1 MNVPSLVLLTLILS
15 VPGAHAQAQTIN
27 VVTEAT
33 SHSFLEDGKVVGAAT
48 QVVQKSLKA
57 AGLNDYRISLYPWA
71 RSYDMALQEPNVLIY
86 LIARTPAREQQFK
99 WAGEIMR
106 IKFHL
111 YKLKDRQVKVDSL
124 MDARRFRVGVLRD
137 DVGHQYLKEQGFTLL
152 VVSAQQ
158 LDNFRKLLSG
168 QVDLVP
174 LPDEDTTSLCKET
187 NFNCDNLEKVYTLD
201 EMSTGM
207 YMAYSRL
214 TPDIVV
220 EKTKVAFEK
229 LRASGIVKTL
239 MEKKQ

>member
-33 SHSFLEDGKVVGAAT
+33 SHSFLEGGKVVGAAT

-57 AGLNDYRISLYPWA
+57 AGLNDFRISLYPWA

-124 MDARRFRVGVLRD
+124 MDAGRFRVGVLRD
-137 DVGHQYLKEQGFTLL
+137 DVGHQYLKEQGFTRL
-152 VVSAQQ
+152 VVSAEQ

-174 LPDEDTTSLCKET
+174 LPEEDTTSLCKEA
-187 NFNCDNLEKVYTLD
+187 NFSCDNLEKGYTLD